1 MFFYGT
7 FTLPIEVQP
16 GASLELPVIFTPTAS
31 GSSTGVMTL
40 KSTAENSPL
49 SIDLSG
55 TGVAKD
61 SAAPALGVTPATLN
75 FGSVT
80 VGSSAS
86 LQATLT
92 ASNAAVTISSD
103 GSTSSEFALLGLSLP
118 VTIPAGQSVPVT
130 IQFTP
135 IASGAA
141 SGQAGFTSNAT
152 GSPTVEQLTG
162 TGVPKDS
169 AVPVLGVTP
178 ATLNFGSVTVGSSA
192 SLQAT
197 LTASNAAVTISSD
210 GSTSSEFVLSGL
222 TLPATIAAGESV
234 AVTIQFTPNA
244 SGAASGQAGF
254 TSNATGSPTVESL
267 TGTGVAPSSH
277 YVSVSWNAAG
287 GNPVGYNVFRGT
299 AKAGPF
305 EQINAALDASTN
317 YTDDTVVAGTTY
329 YYVATAVN
337 AQGQES
343 AYSNVGEAVIPN

>member
-1 MFFYGT
+1 VFFYGT

-49 SIDLSG
+49 SIDLTG
-55 TGVAKD
+55 TGVPKN

-86 LQATLT
+86 LQATLK

-103 GSTSSEFALLGLSLP
+103 GSTSSEFAILGLSLP

-135 IASGAA
+135 
-141 SGQAGFTSNAT
+141 
-152 GSPTVEQLTG
+152 
-162 TGVPKDS
+162 
-169 AVPVLGVTP
+169 
-178 ATLNFGSVTVGSSA
+178 
-192 SLQAT
+192 
-197 LTASNAAVTISSD
+197 
-210 GSTSSEFVLSGL
+210 
-222 TLPATIAAGESV
+222 
-234 AVTIQFTPNA
+234 NA

-254 TSNATGSPTVESL
+254 TSNAASSPTVEAL
-267 TGTGVAPSSH
+267 TGTGAAQSSH
-277 YVSVSWNAAG
+277 YVSLSWNAGG